1 MPGRAGLD
9 RAAALA
15 LSEAFGDAP
24 GDPLREDPLR
34 RPAVAAVR
42 GDRPAWPSPWG
53 WGRPGWHAECAAM
66 AAATLGSAVD
76 VLVGGEDLTFPHHAY
91 QAAMVEAA
99 LSVTPFARRML
110 HVGAVSKDGAKMAKS
125 TGNLTLVA
133 DLLETAPAAAV
144 RLMLLDRRWSEG
156 WEFRPEL
163 LVAATDAL
171 HELYAAAPAPAPP
184 TPPRTEVAAALLD
197 DLDVPR
203 ALAVATEAGG
213 GAGRLLIRVLSLG

>member
-1 MPGRAGLD
+1 VPGRAGLD

-24 GDPLREDPLR
+24 GDPLREDPFDVPLW
-34 RPAVAAVR
+34 RPS
-42 GDRPAWPSPWG
+42 GESDPAWPSPWG

-66 AAATLGSAVD
+66 AAATLGSTVD
-76 VLVGGEDLTFPHHAY
+76 VLVGGTDLTFPHHAY

-99 LSVTPFARRML
+99 VSVTPFARRML

-156 WEFRPEL
+156 WEFRPAL
-163 LVAATDAL
+163 LEAATGTL
-171 HELYAAAPAPAPP
+171 HDLYAAAARPGA
-184 TPPRTEVAAALLD
+184 TEAAEEEVVAALLD

-213 GAGRLLIRVLSLG
+213 AAGRLLVRVLSLG